1 MTPLKLTVVCHEK
14 RNLSTRFGNGGW
26 KNETA
31 EMQTQIRHKKKKDA
45 KITYHRHKLLKDQW
59 SILADVLL
67 ALLKK

>member
-1 MTPLKLTVVCHEK
+1 MKPLKC
-14 RNLSTRFGNGGW
+14 
-26 KNETA
+26 
-31 EMQTQIRHKKKKDA
+31 RHKDDIKKDA